1 MSLTVTPQPQP
12 NFGDHRFSGFTVPY
26 NAHLAP
32 QQSWGMPP
40 PPPSQMSRGQPHGHP
55 RFDAPAHTAPAMTEY
70 DPYAHQRSPQEQEHE
85 QYQVHPDHFYGG
97 PHTSTQQ
104 QQQQQQ
110 QAWAGSGPDG
120 SYATVLLPAALETP
134 PGAQFLTPTDPGFD
148 EDLEPAA
155 PPVSIDACSSYETP
169 QPPPPPPPQQQQ
181 QQQQA
186 VFDPAVMSINPSAL
200 SDLDPNRIRQV
211 LVGIH
216 GHVDTFLRGVEEE
229 AKKKRKASSEPL
241 DETQDQPHHASVDAR
256 QQPEAEVEDQFD
268 FEDRQLSALE
278 DHLLDRPRAMLN
290 AKLRAKL
297 KENARTKG
305 KSKVMR
311 KPKTKNKGAEVASQ
325 DDPRASDK
333 GKEGQA
339 QVADAGENAD
349 ESRGDSEAESEE
361 ESEVIETPTKVF
373 DSISIV
379 EGDVPSHGWT
389 TDYYGLTDG
398 RKRYG
403 TGIGWETQETEA
415 ETPVQHPL
423 QHTAMFVCKQC
434 CLRWKGVSLENR
446 RLFREDNT
454 EERKLHRVPQAAKK
468 GDPGHTRP
476 GCREVHWYL
485 DHDSGKK
492 PCVRGLCDVCVP
504 RNAHNDMKFEDGN
517 DGWCCPPGLAK
528 GFIKQAYKCIMDNCP
543 FITSSLPEMRQ
554 HLLSAQ
560 KWPHKALVLGLID
573 RVKKGR
579 FLSELD
585 LEISARLMFIFND
598 RDAAG
603 KPIVSKSDC
612 TKLDPSQICNPANK
626 AEHAQWLDY
635 MDPPQGRVF
644 HESFA
649 WDASSN
655 CWYQGHWTIGR
666 DENCEP
672 AVLPL
677 HWQVLDARWDP
688 RWGQYFL
695 WPLKPPPKKKR
706 RH

>member
-1 MSLTVTPQPQP
+1 MSLTVTPQPQA

-26 NAHLAP
+26 NAHLAQ

-40 PPPSQMSRGQPHGHP
+40 PPPSQMSRGHPHGHP
-55 RFDAPAHTAPAMTEY
+55 HFDAPAPAHTAPVMTEY
-70 DPYAHQRSPQEQEHE
+70 DPYAQQRSPQYQEHE
-85 QYQVHPDHFYGG
+85 QYHLHPDHFYGG

-110 QAWAGSGPDG
+110 EPWAGPGPDG
-120 SYATVLLPAALETP
+120 SYAPVLLPAALETP
-134 PGAQFLTPTDPGFD
+134 PGAQFLTPTDPGFG

-155 PPVSIDACSSYETP
+155 PPAPTDACSSYETL
-169 QPPPPPPPQQQQ
+169 QPPPPPPPPQQQ

-229 AKKKRKASSEPL
+229 ANKKRKASSEPL
-241 DETQDQPHHASVDAR
+241 DETQDQAQHASVDAR
-256 QQPEAEVEDQFD
+256 QQPESDVEDQFD
-268 FEDRQLSALE
+268 FGDRQLSALE
-278 DHLLDRPRAMLN
+278 DRLSDRPRAMLN
-290 AKLRAKL
+290 AKLMAKL
-297 KENARTKG
+297 KENARTRG
-305 KSKVMR
+305 KSNVMR
-311 KPKTKNKGAEVASQ
+311 KPKNKNKAAQATSQ
-325 DDPRASDK
+325 DDLRDSDK
-333 GKEGQA
+333 SKEGKG
-339 QVADAGENAD
+339 QVADAGDNAD
-349 ESRGDSEAESEE
+349 EPRGDSEPESEE

-389 TDYYGLTDG
+389 TDYYGLTDA

-423 QHTAMFVCKQC
+423 QHTAMFVCKKC

-446 RLFREDNT
+446 KLFREDNT
-454 EERKLHRVPQAAKK
+454 EERKLHRVLPKKEIRDIRAPAA
-468 GDPGHTRP
+468 
-476 GCREVHWYL
+476 E
-485 DHDSGKK
+485 S
-492 PCVRGLCDVCVP
+492 
-504 RNAHNDMKFEDGN
+504 DMKFEDGN

-560 KWPHKALVLGLID
+560 KWPHKALVLSLID

-579 FLSELD
+579 FLSDLD

-649 WDASSN
+649 WDASKN

-677 HWQVLDARWDP
+677 HWQLLDARWDP

>member
-1 MSLTVTPQPQP
+1 MSLTVTPQPQA

-26 NAHLAP
+26 NAHLAQ

-40 PPPSQMSRGQPHGHP
+40 PPPSQMSRGHPHGHP
-55 RFDAPAHTAPAMTEY
+55 HFDAPAPAHTAPVMTEY
-70 DPYAHQRSPQEQEHE
+70 DPYAQQRSPQYQEHE
-85 QYQVHPDHFYGG
+85 QYHLHPDHFYGG

-110 QAWAGSGPDG
+110 EPWAGPGPDG
-120 SYATVLLPAALETP
+120 SYAPVLLPAALETP
-134 PGAQFLTPTDPGFD
+134 PGAQFLTPTDPGFG

-155 PPVSIDACSSYETP
+155 PPAPTDACSSYETL
-169 QPPPPPPPQQQQ
+169 QPPPPPPPPQQQ

-229 AKKKRKASSEPL
+229 ANKKRKASSEPL
-241 DETQDQPHHASVDAR
+241 DETQDQAQHASVDAR
-256 QQPEAEVEDQFD
+256 QQPESDVEDQFD
-268 FEDRQLSALE
+268 FGDRQLSALE
-278 DHLLDRPRAMLN
+278 DRLSDRPRAMLN
-290 AKLRAKL
+290 AKLMAKL
-297 KENARTKG
+297 KENARTRG
-305 KSKVMR
+305 KSNVMR
-311 KPKTKNKGAEVASQ
+311 KPKNKNKAAQATSQ
-325 DDPRASDK
+325 DDLRDSDK
-333 GKEGQA
+333 SKEGKG
-339 QVADAGENAD
+339 QVADAGDNAD
-349 ESRGDSEAESEE
+349 EPRGDSEPESEE

-389 TDYYGLTDG
+389 TDYYGLTDA

-423 QHTAMFVCKQC
+423 QHTAMFVCKKC

-446 RLFREDNT
+446 KLFREDNT
-454 EERKLHRVPQAAKK
+454 EERKLHRVPPLTDFDSPKLPKKEIRDIRAPAA
-468 GDPGHTRP
+468 
-476 GCREVHWYL
+476 E
-485 DHDSGKK
+485 S
-492 PCVRGLCDVCVP
+492 
-504 RNAHNDMKFEDGN
+504 DMKFEDGN

-560 KWPHKALVLGLID
+560 KWPHKALVLSLID

-579 FLSELD
+579 FLSDLD

-649 WDASSN
+649 WDASKN

-677 HWQVLDARWDP
+677 HWQLLDARWDP

>member
-1 MSLTVTPQPQP
+1 MSLTVTPQPQA

-26 NAHLAP
+26 NAHLAQ

-55 RFDAPAHTAPAMTEY
+55 HFDAPAPAHTAPVMTEY
-70 DPYAHQRSPQEQEHE
+70 DPYAQQRSPQYQEHE
-85 QYQVHPDHFYGG
+85 QYHLHPDHFYGS

-110 QAWAGSGPDG
+110 EPWVGSGPDG
-120 SYATVLLPAALETP
+120 SYAPVLLPAALETP
-134 PGAQFLTPTDPGFD
+134 PGAQHCNF
-148 EDLEPAA
+148 AA
-155 PPVSIDACSSYETP
+155 A
-169 QPPPPPPPQQQQ
+169 PPPPPPQQQQ
-181 QQQQA
+181 QQQQQQQA
-186 VFDPAVMSINPSAL
+186 VFDSAVMSIDPSAL

-216 GHVDTFLRGVEEE
+216 GHVDTFLRGIEEE
-229 AKKKRKASSEPL
+229 ANKKRKASSEPL
-241 DETQDQPHHASVDAR
+241 DETQDLAQHASVDAR
-256 QQPEAEVEDQFD
+256 QQPEADVEDPFD
-268 FEDRQLSALE
+268 SDDRHLSALE
-278 DHLLDRPRAMLN
+278 DRLSDRPRAMLN
-290 AKLRAKL
+290 AKLMAKL
-297 KENARTKG
+297 KENARTRG
-305 KSKVMR
+305 NSNVMR
-311 KPKTKNKGAEVASQ
+311 KPKNKNKAAQARSQ
-325 DDPRASDK
+325 DDPRDSDK
-333 GKEGQA
+333 SKEGKG
-339 QVADAGENAD
+339 QVADVGDNAD
-349 ESRGDSEAESEE
+349 EPRGDSEPESEE

-389 TDYYGLTDG
+389 TDYYGLTDA

-423 QHTAMFVCKQC
+423 QHTAMFVCKKC

-446 RLFREDNT
+446 KLFREDNT

-492 PCVRGLCDVCVP
+492 PCVRGLC
-504 RNAHNDMKFEDGN
+504 E
-517 DGWCCPPGLAK
+517 
-528 GFIKQAYKCIMDNCP
+528 
-543 FITSSLPEMRQ
+543 Q

-560 KWPHKALVLGLID
+560 KWPHKALVLSLID

-579 FLSELD
+579 FLSDLD

-649 WDASSN
+649 WDASKN

-677 HWQVLDARWDP
+677 HWQLLDARWDP